1 MELRNSF
8 TVSAEPAEVWAH
20 LVEVENLVPCMPG
33 AELLETVDDTHW
45 RGRLKIKFGPV
56 ALAFSGDV
64 EMVERDDTTRSLR
77 LTGSG
82 KDKGGRGSAS
92 ADVAVAVVPGPTPQT
107 TTVDIVQD
115 LKVSGQIASFG
126 RGMIADVSKSMTKQ
140 FAGRLE
146 AQLLAGPEAA
156 EEPAP
161 VAAGP
166 VATPPGAQGQDG
178 GAASRAVGTVARP
191 SAPRHSRPEDDA
203 ALSGFRIVWVVLAGF
218 ARRFGRLIT
227 GRRERG
233 GDAA

>member
-8 TVSAEPAEVWAH
+8 TVSGEPEEVWSH

-33 AELLETVDDTHW
+33 AELVETVDDTHW

-64 EMVERDDTTRSLR
+64 EMVERDDATRSLR
-77 LTGSG
+77 LKGAG

-92 ADVAVAVVPGPTPQT
+92 ADVAVAVVPGAAAGT
-107 TTVDIVQD
+107 TTVDVVQD

-146 AQLLAGPEAA
+146 AQLLAGPEPV
-156 EEPAP
+156 EEPVAVAAAP
-161 VAAGP
+161 VAGP
-166 VATPPGAQGQDG
+166 HGVRPEAVAAIPRP
-178 GAASRAVGTVARP
+178 VGTVAGP
-191 SAPRHSRPEDDA
+191 SVPRRSRQDDG
-203 ALSGFRIVWVVLAGF
+203 ALSGFRIVWVVIAGF
-218 ARRFGRLIT
+218 ARRFGRLVT
-227 GRRERG
+227 GRREG
-233 GDAA
+233 SQDLA

>member
-8 TVSAEPAEVWAH
+8 TVSGEPEQVWAH

-33 AELLETVDDTHW
+33 AELVETVDDTHW

-64 EMVERDDTTRSLR
+64 EMVERDDEARSLR
-77 LTGSG
+77 LTGAG

-92 ADVAVAVVPGPTPQT
+92 ADVAVAVVPGPAVGT

-146 AQLLAGPEAA
+146 TQLLAGPEAV
-156 EEPAP
+156 EEPAAVASGP
-161 VAAGP
+161 AAGP
-166 VATPPGAQGQDG
+166 HAVQQEAGAP
-178 GAASRAVGTVARP
+178 APRPAGTVAGP
-191 SAPRHSRPEDDA
+191 SAPRHSRQDDGG
-203 ALSGFRIVWVVLAGF
+203 LSGFRIVWVVLAGF
-218 ARRFGRLIT
+218 ARRFARLVT
-227 GRRERG
+227 GRREGSR
-233 GDAA
+233 DLA

>member
-8 TVSAEPAEVWAH
+8 TVSGEPEEVWAH

-33 AELLETVDDTHW
+33 AELVETVDDTHW

-64 EMVERDDTTRSLR
+64 EMVERDDAARSLR

-92 ADVAVAVVPGPTPQT
+92 ADVAVAVVPGPTPHT

-146 AQLLAGPEAA
+146 AQLTAPEAEVA
-156 EEPAP
+156 GGLVGAPAAAARRGTPVAP
-161 VAAGP
+161 VAPGP
-166 VATPPGAQGQDG
+166 R
-178 GAASRAVGTVARP
+178 AA
-191 SAPRHSRPEDDA
+191 APRHGRPDEDA
-203 ALSGFRIVWVVLAGF
+203 ALSGFRIIWVVLAGF
-218 ARRFGRLIT
+218 ARRFGRLVT
-227 GRRERG
+227 GRRDRSK
-233 GDAA
+233 DAA